1 MPPSGLHG
9 GNASPSSAYRRSSA
23 SPART
28 AGEYRFCTD
37 TSRSP
42 RIRRAARIRSA
53 SGWEKPAGRILP
65 ALGAGPHGH
74 VDRAVLAPAGKAAP
88 AEVALTSASRITFVR
103 MRIGELAARAGT
115 TTRTL
120 RYYESRG
127 LLPAR
132 RGGNGYRTYDEA
144 DLKLLRQIR
153 TLQDFG
159 FDLEETRPFVEC
171 LRAGHPEG
179 DSCPASLEVYRRKLD
194 ELDELIG
201 ELQAVRAKIGVRLVT
216 AEATEA
222 DVEPPLCELGGHEL

>member
-1 MPPSGLHG
+1 
-9 GNASPSSAYRRSSA
+9 
-23 SPART
+23 
-28 AGEYRFCTD
+28 
-37 TSRSP
+37 
-42 RIRRAARIRSA
+42 
-53 SGWEKPAGRILP
+53 
-65 ALGAGPHGH
+65 
-74 VDRAVLAPAGKAAP
+74 
-88 AEVALTSASRITFVR
+88 

-132 RGGNGYRTYDEA
+132 RGGNGHRTYDES

-171 LRAGHPEG
+171 LRAGHEEG
-179 DSCPASLEVYRRKLD
+179 DTCPASIDVYRRKLA

-201 ELQAVRAKIGVRLVT
+201 ELKAVRAEIGVRL
-216 AEATEA
+216 AA
-222 DVEPPLCELGGHEL
+222 VEEPPPLCELGGREL